1 MHLVMREAVKKDD
14 VGLLAAIPKFFDNVL
29 INPDVFSRTA
39 VLVFGM
45 VPEAVNHTLVSAL
58 GDTNETSASLEISF
72 FKRFKCSPTFSTIS

>member
-1 MHLVMREAVKKDD
+1 MREALKKDD
-14 VGLLAAIPKFFDNVL
+14 VGLLAAIPKFVDNVL

-58 GDTNETSASLEISF
+58 GNSNETDASLEISF
-72 FKRFKCSPTFSTIS
+72 FKHFKWSPTFSTIS